1 MPLRTAG
8 YLIGAAFL
16 AGSALMYVRAA
27 AWGRDHNPQPLILP
41 ISLAPGTIKTPEIKI
56 DLDRS
61 YDIVIDFDGRR
72 LRGDD
77 GMNIDIGWQL
87 WDGATTV
94 ALGNSL
100 NKPWQDWAGTVERTL
115 GSFRGK
121 AGRRY
126 TLTLQ
131 VNPETSPLN
140 HARPILKV
148 QIPRGLWEDYGAGL
162 FIRRLASYAV
172 GLIGLL
178 VIGGSFLSRSWAK
191 EKTKPNP

>member
-27 AWGRDHNPQPLILP
+27 AWERHHNPQPLILP

-77 GMNIDIGWQL
+77 GMNIDIAWQL

-100 NKPWQDWAGTVERTL
+100 NKPWQDWRSEEHTSE
-115 GSFRGK
+115 
-121 AGRRY
+121 
-126 TLTLQ
+126 LQ
-131 VNPETSPLN
+131 SPCNL
-140 HARPILKV
+140 V
-148 QIPRGLWEDYGAGL
+148 C
-162 FIRRLASYAV
+162 RL
-172 GLIGLL
+172 LL
-178 VIGGSFLSRSWAK
+178 
-191 EKTKPNP
+191 EKKKKI